1 MRRSHSK
8 MLFAALSA
16 AVAILALVGS
26 GSALSASPK
35 AGTTLQASKTIDV
48 CALDANTWRFS
59 GVVSVWNEGNQ
70 DTQGLTIY
78 DCIQNKVSGPTW
90 TNAYCQYLTSGG
102 AVVIPAQTFEIN
114 ATPFPYSV
122 NAAPLPG
129 TIRNDARVTITNHS
143 AHIGTPFGP
152 EPKATW
158 FGDVPPCATCGCV
171 QGLGYWKNHTSAWPA
186 GYDPA
191 APFFNSGVTWL
202 QALDPSQTSGSNGY
216 YNLSHQ
222 YIAAVLNQANGAC
235 VPAGI
240 QTLLD
245 DATLFF
251 TNNGTAAATCPQPSS
266 CGLQKTWA
274 ATLETYNEG
283 TYPGGPSKCG
293 I

>member
-1 MRRSHSK
+1 M
-8 MLFAALSA
+8 
-16 AVAILALVGS
+16 
-26 GSALSASPK
+26 
-35 AGTTLQASKTIDV
+35 
-48 CALDANTWRFS
+48 
-59 GVVSVWNEGNQ
+59 
-70 DTQGLTIY
+70 
-78 DCIQNKVSGPTW
+78 
-90 TNAYCQYLTSGG
+90 
-102 AVVIPAQTFEIN
+102 
-114 ATPFPYSV
+114 
-122 NAAPLPG
+122 
-129 TIRNDARVTITNHS
+129 
-143 AHIGTPFGP
+143 
-152 EPKATW
+152 
-158 FGDVPPCATCGCV
+158 
-171 QGLGYWKNHTSAWPA
+171 
-186 GYDPA
+186 
-191 APFFNSGVTWL
+191 TWL

-222 YIAAVLNQANGAC
+222 YIAAVLNLANGAC